1 MPRKIPG
8 KLFVAGVCLGIVMFG
23 AMLAGPSY
31 AQAPEARPSAVA
43 PSCDRRCLYGVL
55 DQYLHA
61 LTAKDPSRLRWAKMV
76 QNTENNVSLQ
86 VGDGLWGTITG
97 LGSYDLRFAD
107 TTDGQVGFYGV
118 VQEKTV
124 SSVIALRLK
133 VDDGA
138 ISEVETLVRRN
149 EAGSLFP
156 NPPNLVDKPVLNEML
171 APAQRRPRER
181 MISIAN
187 GYWDTLQLNDGTLFT
202 QFDDQCD
209 RIENGLQ
216 TTRNPALLKISRVAE
231 LGCADQF
238 KLGHYRFD
246 DRLRARRFPLV
257 DEERGLVLSAAFL
270 DHTGRLGTY
279 KYTDGRVVESSMKTP
294 SSLCALEL
302 FKIQDGKI
310 RQIEAVFISVPY
322 NMPTPWLP

>member
-1 MPRKIPG
+1 MPRK
-8 KLFVAGVCLGIVMFG
+8 LFAVGIRLGIALF
-23 AMLAGPSY
+23 AALLAQPCY
-31 AQAPEARPSAVA
+31 AQATEARPSAVPPA
-43 PSCDRRCLYGVL
+43 CDRQCLYGFL

-61 LTAKDPSRLRWAKMV
+61 LVARDPSRLHWAKMV

-107 TTDGQVGFYGV
+107 TTNGQVGFYGV

-133 VDDGA
+133 IDDGA

-149 EAGSLFP
+149 EGSSLFP
-156 NPPNLVDKPVLNEML
+156 NPPVLVEKPVLNEIV
-171 APAQRRPRER
+171 PPEQRRPRER
-181 MISIAN
+181 MIAIAN

-202 QFDDQCD
+202 QFDDNCD

-216 TTRNPALLKISRVAE
+216 TTRNPKLLNISPVAT

-238 KLGHYRFD
+238 KMGHYRFD
-246 DRLRARRFPLV
+246 DRLRARRFPIV

-270 DHTGRLGTY
+270 DHAGRLGTY
-279 KYTDGRVVESSMKTP
+279 KYTDGRVVESSFKTP

-302 FKIQDGKI
+302 FKIVDGKI

-322 NMPTPWLP
+322 NMPSPWVP